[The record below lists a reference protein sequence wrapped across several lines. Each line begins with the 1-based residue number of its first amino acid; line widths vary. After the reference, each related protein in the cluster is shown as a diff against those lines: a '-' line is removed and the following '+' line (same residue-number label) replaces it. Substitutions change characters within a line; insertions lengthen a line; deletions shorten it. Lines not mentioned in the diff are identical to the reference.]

1 MTQRIITGVVAGAV
15 FLGLAILGGTPFH
28 ILVALLVSI
37 AMGELFRM
45 RKLEILS
52 FEGILATLAALS
64 LYLPTTQYFPQLGTD
79 SNFTLFTLFLLIMMG
94 IMVFTKGKYS
104 FEDLEFKFL

>member
-28 ILVALLVSI
+28 ILVALLVII

-45 RKLEILS
+45 RKLEILNQQ
-52 FEGILATLAALS
+52 T
-64 LYLPTTQYFPQLGTD
+64 
-79 SNFTLFTLFLLIMMG
+79 
-94 IMVFTKGKYS
+94 V
-104 FEDLEFKFL
+104 